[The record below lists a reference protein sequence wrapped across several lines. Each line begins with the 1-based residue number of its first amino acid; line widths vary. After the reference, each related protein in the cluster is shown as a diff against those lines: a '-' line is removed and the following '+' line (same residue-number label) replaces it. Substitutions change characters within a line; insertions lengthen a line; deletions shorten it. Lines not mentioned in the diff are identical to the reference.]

1 MNLDDQIKLIKLII
15 SLPKSENVVNL
26 SNDTNNIIYQHM
38 IDTITIN
45 LLRNG
50 NHDIIMALDW
60 DEKNDTIEHKRPYG
74 SFVLVENVTSIIQDY
89 EELDINQFILIRGR
103 DPFKWNEYN
112 FLKIIL
118 ELLENDIELR

>member
-45 LLRNG
+45 LLRND
-50 NHDIIMALDW
+50 NHDIIMALGW
-60 DEKNDTIEHKRPYG
+60 DEKNDTIEHNRPYG
-74 SFVLVENVTSIIQDY
+74 SYVLVENVTSIIQDY